1 MRVRIAVRGDTDA
14 QQQRLLFFI
23 IHLIYYFL
31 FYANPLPF
39 LHPRS
44 LNLHNRQVDEEVLLE
59 AVGMEM
65 EEEEMGPDLSVG
77 VCVVETAYGRRW
89 DKGESGRGNDNTR
102 NNQIDQRRE
111 NMTDVKERWRRKE
124 ELQLEVEMEEEGE
137 DAEERRYHNSGDR
150 IFLLHF

>member
-1 MRVRIAVRGDTDA
+1 MSENENENDDP
-14 QQQRLLFFI
+14 
-23 IHLIYYFL
+23 HLPS
-31 FYANPLPF
+31 N
-39 LHPRS
+39 
-44 LNLHNRQVDEEVLLE
+44 
-59 AVGMEM
+59 EM
-65 EEEEMGPDLSVG
+65 EDNDGNDD
-77 VCVVETAYGRRW
+77 

-124 ELQLEVEMEEEGE
+124 ELQLEVEMEVKGE